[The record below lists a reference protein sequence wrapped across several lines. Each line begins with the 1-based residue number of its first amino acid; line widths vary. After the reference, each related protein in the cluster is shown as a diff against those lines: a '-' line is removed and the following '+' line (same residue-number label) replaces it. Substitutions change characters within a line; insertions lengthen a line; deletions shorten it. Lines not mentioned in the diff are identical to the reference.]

1 MKKIKIIAISVARSD
16 YDRYLPI
23 LNQLYN
29 NRKVELKLFI
39 SKDHLNPKFGKTIN
53 FIDKKFKLIKK
64 NYNNFD
70 FLKDQRENLSDD
82 LSFFNKKIKSINPNL
97 IIVLGDRYEMLLGP
111 ALAIPNKIP
120 LAHFFGGAVTEGS
133 ADELT
138 RHALT
143 KMSHIHFV
151 ALKEYKKRL
160 LQLGEESWRVYNIG
174 IPSLQSFKDIKFKN
188 RNCLTKKIKFNFNNK
203 YALLTYHPALDE
215 LDKIKENL
223 DLIEKVIKK
232 ENLNLIIT
240 YPNSDLGNKLIINYY
255 KKKFIN
261 KKKFKII
268 KNCGQD
274 TFLNIAKYSNF
285 MIGNSS
291 SGIVESASLKIP
303 VINLGNRQK
312 GKLHPKNVINCSFNE
327 RAILAAIKKIKSNS
341 YSNSIS
347 NLKNPYE
354 KKNKLNISNI
364 LLKLIK
370 NKKIL
375 NKKFINFN
383 KKSNYVR

>member
-64 NYNNFD
+64 NYKNSD
-70 FLKDQRENLSDD
+70 FFKDQRENFSDD

-138 RHALT
+138 RHAIT

-160 LQLGEESWRVYNIG
+160 LQLGEESWRVFNIG
-174 IPSLQSFKDIKFKN
+174 VPSLQNLKNIKFKDKN
-188 RNCLTKKIKFNFNNK
+188 SLTKKIKFNCNNQ
-203 YALLTYHPALDE
+203 YAFLTYHPTSDE
-215 LDKIKENL
+215 LDKTRKNL

-240 YPNSDLGNKLIINYY
+240 YPNSDLGNNLIINYF

-261 KKKFKII
+261 KKRFKII

-312 GKLHPKNVINCSFNE
+312 GKLHPKNVINCSFKE
-327 RAILAAIKKIKSNS
+327 REISAAIKKIKSNS
-341 YSNSIS
+341 FS
-347 NLKNPYE
+347 NLLSNMQNPYE

-364 LLKLIK
+364 LLKMIK
-370 NKKIL
+370 NNKIL
-375 NKKFINFN
+375 NKKFINFQLN
-383 KKSNYVR
+383 NV

>member
-64 NYNNFD
+64 NYKNSD
-70 FLKDQRENLSDD
+70 FFKDQRENFSDD

-138 RHALT
+138 RHAIT

-160 LQLGEESWRVYNIG
+160 LQLGEESWRVFNIG
-174 IPSLQSFKDIKFKN
+174 VPSLQNLKNIKFKDKN
-188 RNCLTKKIKFNFNNK
+188 SLTKKIKFNCNNQ
-203 YALLTYHPALDE
+203 YAFLTYHPTSDE
-215 LDKIKENL
+215 LDKTRKNL

-240 YPNSDLGNKLIINYY
+240 YPNSDLGNNLIINYF
-255 KKKFIN
+255 KKKIY
-261 KKKFKII
+261 K
-268 KNCGQD
+268 
-274 TFLNIAKYSNF
+274 
-285 MIGNSS
+285 
-291 SGIVESASLKIP
+291 
-303 VINLGNRQK
+303 
-312 GKLHPKNVINCSFNE
+312 
-327 RAILAAIKKIKSNS
+327 
-341 YSNSIS
+341 
-347 NLKNPYE
+347 
-354 KKNKLNISNI
+354 
-364 LLKLIK
+364 
-370 NKKIL
+370 
-375 NKKFINFN
+375 
-383 KKSNYVR
+383 

>member
-23 LNQLYN
+23 LNQLHN
-29 NRKVELKLFI
+29 NRKIELKLFI
-39 SKDHLNPKFGKTIN
+39 SKDHSNPKFGRTIN
-53 FIDKKFKLIKK
+53 FIDKKFILIKK
-64 NYNNFD
+64 NYYNAD
-70 FLKDQRENLSDD
+70 FFKDQSENFSDD
-82 LSFFNKKIKSINPNL
+82 LFFFNKKIKSIKPNL
-97 IIVLGDRYEMLLGP
+97 IVVLGDRYEMLLGP
-111 ALAIPNKIP
+111 VLAIPNKIP
-120 LAHFFGGAVTEGS
+120 LAHFFGGAITEGS
-133 ADELT
+133 ADELV

-151 ALKEYKKRL
+151 ALEEYKKRL
-160 LQLGEESWRVYNIG
+160 LQLGEESWRIFNIG
-174 IPSLQSFKDIKFKN
+174 IPSLQNFKSIIFESKN
-188 RNCLTKKIKFNFNNK
+188 SLTKKMKFNFNNK

-215 LDKIKENL
+215 LDKTQKNL
-223 DLIEKVIKK
+223 DLIKKVIKK
-232 ENLNLIIT
+232 EKLNLIIT
-240 YPNSDLGNKLIINYY
+240 YPNSDLGNNLIIKYL

-291 SGIVESASLKIP
+291 SGIVESASLKVP

-312 GKLHPKNVINCSFNE
+312 GKIQPKNVINCSFNE
-327 RAILAAIKKIKSNS
+327 REILAAIKKIKTKSF
-341 YSNSIS
+341 S
-347 NLKNPYE
+347 NLLSDMKNPYE
-354 KKNKLNISNI
+354 KKTKLNFSNT

-375 NKKFINFN
+375 NKKFIN
-383 KKSNYVR
+383 S

>member
-23 LNQLYN
+23 LNQLHS

-53 FIDKKFKLIKK
+53 FIDKKFTLIKK
-64 NYNNFD
+64 NYKNSVF
-70 FLKDQRENLSDD
+70 FKDQRENFSDD
-82 LSFFNKKIKSINPNL
+82 LSFFNKKIKSIKPNL

-111 ALAIPNKIP
+111 ALATPNKIP

-138 RHALT
+138 RHAIT

-160 LQLGEESWRVYNIG
+160 LQLGEESWRVFNIG
-174 IPSLQSFKDIKFKN
+174 VPSLQNLKNIKFKDKN
-188 RNCLTKKIKFNFNNK
+188 SLTKKIKFNCNNQ
-203 YALLTYHPALDE
+203 YAFLTYHPTSDE
-215 LDKIKENL
+215 LDKTRKNL

-240 YPNSDLGNKLIINYY
+240 YPNSDLGNNLIINYF

-261 KKKFKII
+261 KKRFKII

-312 GKLHPKNVINCSFNE
+312 GKLHPKNVINCSFKE
-327 RAILAAIKKIKSNS
+327 REISAAIKKIKSNS
-341 YSNSIS
+341 FS
-347 NLKNPYE
+347 NLLSNMQNPYE

-364 LLKLIK
+364 LLKMIK
-370 NKKIL
+370 NNKIL
-375 NKKFINFN
+375 NKKFINFQLN
-383 KKSNYVR
+383 NV

>member
-64 NYNNFD
+64 NYKNSD
-70 FLKDQRENLSDD
+70 FFKDQRENFSDD
-82 LSFFNKKIKSINPNL
+82 LSFFNKKIKSIKPNL

-111 ALAIPNKIP
+111 ALATPNKIP

-138 RHALT
+138 RHAIT

-160 LQLGEESWRVYNIG
+160 LQLGEESWRVFNIG
-174 IPSLQSFKDIKFKN
+174 VPSLQNLKNIKFKDKN
-188 RNCLTKKIKFNFNNK
+188 SLTKKIKFNCNNQ
-203 YALLTYHPALDE
+203 YAFLTYHPTSDE
-215 LDKIKENL
+215 LDKTRKNL

-240 YPNSDLGNKLIINYY
+240 YPNSDLGNNLIINYF

-261 KKKFKII
+261 KKRFKII

-312 GKLHPKNVINCSFNE
+312 GKLHPKNVINCSFKE
-327 RAILAAIKKIKSNS
+327 REISAAIKKIKSNS
-341 YSNSIS
+341 FS
-347 NLKNPYE
+347 NLLSNMQNPYE

-364 LLKLIK
+364 LLKMIK
-370 NKKIL
+370 NNKIL
-375 NKKFINFN
+375 NKKFINFQLN
-383 KKSNYVR
+383 NV

>member
-23 LNQLYN
+23 LNQLHS

-53 FIDKKFKLIKK
+53 FIDKKFTLIKK
-64 NYNNFD
+64 NYKNSD
-70 FLKDQRENLSDD
+70 FFKDQRENFSDD
-82 LSFFNKKIKSINPNL
+82 LSFFNKKIKSIKPNL

-111 ALAIPNKIP
+111 ALATPNKIP

-138 RHALT
+138 RHAIT

-160 LQLGEESWRVYNIG
+160 LQLGEESWRVFNIG
-174 IPSLQSFKDIKFKN
+174 VPSLQNLKNIKFKDKN
-188 RNCLTKKIKFNFNNK
+188 SLTKKIKFNCNNQ
-203 YALLTYHPALDE
+203 YAFLTYHPTSDE
-215 LDKIKENL
+215 LDKTRKNL

-240 YPNSDLGNKLIINYY
+240 YPNSDLGNNLIINYF

-261 KKKFKII
+261 KKRFKII

-312 GKLHPKNVINCSFNE
+312 GKLHPKNVINCSFKE
-327 RAILAAIKKIKSNS
+327 REISAAIKKIKSNS
-341 YSNSIS
+341 FS
-347 NLKNPYE
+347 NLLSNMQNPYE

-364 LLKLIK
+364 LLKMIK
-370 NKKIL
+370 NNKIL
-375 NKKFINFN
+375 NKKFINFQLN
-383 KKSNYVR
+383 NV

>member
-64 NYNNFD
+64 NYKNSD
-70 FLKDQRENLSDD
+70 FFKDQRENFSDD

-111 ALAIPNKIP
+111 ALAVPNKIP

-138 RHALT
+138 RHAIT

-160 LQLGEESWRVYNIG
+160 LQLGEESWRVFNIG
-174 IPSLQSFKDIKFKN
+174 VPSLQNLKNIKFKDKN
-188 RNCLTKKIKFNFNNK
+188 SLTKKIKFNCNNQ
-203 YALLTYHPALDE
+203 YALLTYHPTSDE
-215 LDKIKENL
+215 LDKTRKNL

-240 YPNSDLGNKLIINYY
+240 YPNSDLGNNLIINYF

-261 KKKFKII
+261 KKRFKII

-312 GKLHPKNVINCSFNE
+312 GKLHPKNVINCSFKE
-327 RAILAAIKKIKSNS
+327 REISAAIKKIKSNS
-341 YSNSIS
+341 FS
-347 NLKNPYE
+347 NLLSNMQNPYE

-364 LLKLIK
+364 LLKMIK
-370 NKKIL
+370 NNKIL
-375 NKKFINFN
+375 NKKFINFQLN
-383 KKSNYVR
+383 NV